1 MKTSMIITNI
11 LVGIVIVLLG
21 RLFTIQGRVKRR
33 LITLEDICGSNE
45 SKRAMILKN
54 KK

>member
-1 MKTSMIITNI
+1 MLTNI
-11 LVGIVIVLLG
+11 LVGIIIVLIG
-21 RLFTIQGRVKRR
+21 RLFTIQGRVKKR
-33 LITLEDICGSNE
+33 LITLESICGSSE